1 MTTGEI
7 PTSNAPRVAT
17 AGQRSGGARL
27 AKLGRSYWKHRYLI
41 AMFLPGFAMFLL
53 FAYGPLYGIVIAFQ
67 QYSIVRGIGHS
78 PWVGLANFASLFSGA
93 DFLHALRNTVVF
105 AALNLAVLFPAPII
119 LALILNE
126 CRWKWY
132 VRLVQTIS
140 YLPHFISW
148 VVMAGILF
156 QFFGQLGAVNAVL
169 HVFGLPSQTW
179 LYEPNK
185 FYLLYVLSAMW
196 ASIGWGAIIYIA
208 ALSGVDQELY
218 EAARVDGA
226 SRLQRIRYVSLPGI
240 APTISIMF
248 LLQIAHFLS
257 VGFDQIYN
265 LMTPITQDSADILDT
280 YVLRHVMSYDFS
292 QGMAASL
299 FQAVIGLLLV
309 FIGNRVVRHIEPD
322 QGLW

>member
-1 MTTGEI
+1 MSSTPALVTTGQ
-7 PTSNAPRVAT
+7 SRAF
-17 AGQRSGGARL
+17 GARL
-27 AKLGRSYWKHRYLI
+27 GKLGRSYWRHRYLI
-41 AMFLPGFAMFLL
+41 LVFLPGFAVFVL
-53 FAYGPLYGIVIAFQ
+53 FAYGPLYGILTAFQ
-67 QYSIVRGIGHS
+67 NYSVIRGIGGS
-78 PWVGLANFASLFSGA
+78 PWVGLQNFTDLFSGP

-105 AALNLAVLFPAPII
+105 ALLNLAVLFPAPIV
-119 LALILNE
+119 LALLLNE
-126 CRWKWY
+126 CRWKWF

-148 VVMAGILF
+148 VVLAGILF
-156 QFFGQLGAVNAVL
+156 QFFGQLGAVNAVM
-169 HVFGLPSQTW
+169 HVFGLPSQSW
-179 LYEPNK
+179 LYQPNK
-185 FYLLYVLSAMW
+185 FYLLYVVSGIW
-196 ASIGWGAIIYIA
+196 ASVGWGAIIYIA
-208 ALSGVDQELY
+208 ALSGVDPNLY

-226 SRLQRIRYVSLPGI
+226 SRLQRIRHVALPGI

-299 FQAVIGLLLV
+299 FQAAIGLTLV
-309 FIGNRVVRHIEPD
+309 YVGNRVVRRLEPD
-322 QGLW
+322 QSLW

>member
-1 MTTGEI
+1 MSSTPALVTTGQ
-7 PTSNAPRVAT
+7 SRAF
-17 AGQRSGGARL
+17 GARL
-27 AKLGRSYWKHRYLI
+27 GKLGRSYWRHRYLI
-41 AMFLPGFAMFLL
+41 LMFLPGFAVFVL
-53 FAYGPLYGIVIAFQ
+53 FAYGPLYGILTAFQ
-67 QYSIVRGIGHS
+67 NYSVIRGIGGS
-78 PWVGLANFASLFSGA
+78 PWVGLQNFTDLFSGP

-105 AALNLAVLFPAPII
+105 ALLNLAVLFPAPIV
-119 LALILNE
+119 LALLLNE
-126 CRWKWY
+126 CRWKWF

-148 VVMAGILF
+148 VVLAGILF
-156 QFFGQLGAVNAVL
+156 QFFGQLGAVNAVM
-169 HVFGLPSQTW
+169 HVFGLPSQSW
-179 LYEPNK
+179 LYQPNK
-185 FYLLYVLSAMW
+185 FYLLYVVSGIW
-196 ASIGWGAIIYIA
+196 ASVGWGAIIYIA
-208 ALSGVDQELY
+208 ALSGVDPNLY

-226 SRLQRIRYVSLPGI
+226 SRLQRIRHVALPGI

-299 FQAVIGLLLV
+299 FQAAIGLTLV
-309 FIGNRVVRHIEPD
+309 YVGNRVVRRLEPD
-322 QGLW
+322 QSLW

>member
-1 MTTGEI
+1 MASTPMLTI
-7 PTSNAPRVAT
+7 TARPR
-17 AGQRSGGARL
+17 RFGA
-27 AKLGRSYWKHRYLI
+27 AAAADLGRSYWRHRYLI
-41 AMFLPGFAMFLL
+41 AMFLPGFLVFVL
-53 FAYGPLYGIVIAFQ
+53 FSYVPLYGIVIAFKN
-67 QYSIVRGIGHS
+67 YSVIRGIGGS
-78 PWVGLANFASLFSGA
+78 PWVGMQNFADLLSGQ

-105 AALNLAVLFPAPII
+105 ASLNLVVLFPVPII

-126 CRWKWY
+126 CRWKWF

-148 VVMAGILF
+148 VVLAGILF

-169 HVFGLPSQTW
+169 HVFGLPSQSW
-179 LYEPNK
+179 MYQPNK
-185 FYLLYVLSAMW
+185 FYVIYVLSAIW
-196 ASIGWGAIIYIA
+196 AGVGWGAIIYIA
-208 ALSGVDQELY
+208 ALSGVDQQLY

-226 SRLQRIRYVSLPGI
+226 SRRQRIRHVSLPGI
-240 APTISIMF
+240 APTICIMF

-292 QGMAASL
+292 IGMAAAL
-299 FQAVIGLLLV
+299 FQSVIGLMLV
-309 FIGNRVVRHIEPD
+309 YVGNRVVRHIEPD
-322 QGLW
+322 QSLW